1 MSAMTRDDLSVIE
14 GDARISDA
22 RLMQALGHKHRK
34 DVHELIR
41 RNAAELGSYGEII
54 THGAAKFG
62 PGRPSLTYLLNEQ
75 QALLLCMFSRTERS
89 QDARRQIIEVF
100 TAWRR
105 GDGYALA
112 QQRQAPDPFADHARR
127 VGQVADS
134 VASLGGMVDP
144 VRQLTHLPI
153 WSNGRRPP
161 WWHNI
166 PLRQHLTETHR
177 QMTMQVA
184 LDAAAIK
191 FGRADLP
198 SMSALNRYWMRLDEV
213 FGPAKRLAGAPAQYL
228 TKEPL

>member
-1 MSAMTRDDLSVIE
+1 MSALTRNDLSVIE
-14 GDARISDA
+14 GDARISDR
-22 RLMQALGHKHRK
+22 RLSEALGFVRIGNLHRLIK
-34 DVHELIR
+34 QRQDELR
-41 RNAAELGSYGEII
+41 EFGGLFLFEEKKSTRGRAA
-54 THGAAKFG
+54 
-62 PGRPSLTYLLNEQ
+62 LTYMLNEH
-75 QALLLCMFSRTERS
+75 QAVALAMWAETPQAR
-89 QDARRQIIEVF
+89 DARRQIIEVF
-100 TAWRR
+100 VAARR
-105 GDGYALA
+105 GDAYALA
-112 QQRQAPDPFADHARR
+112 QQRQAPDRFADHARR

-177 QMTMQVA
+177 QMTMQEA
-184 LDAAAIK
+184 LDAAKSK
-191 FGRADLP
+191 FGTADLP